1 MELEAQ
7 NFFENLDFDEMNY
20 YYHITGQGNGKKIME
35 NGLYLEVDKLS
46 STLNELTSADIDDV
60 EEFITKRGNQINENN
75 QEMVIIGCCKDETPF
90 LIKKSNKSQDYVI
103 ASDFVIGYIQIDET
117 SFSHSVIINPHYIEM
132 FDFLTR

>member
-1 MELEAQ
+1 MRIVEPWIKVEK
-7 NFFENLDFDEMNY
+7 LD
-20 YYHITGQGNGKKIME
+20 GKKIME

-90 LIKKSNKSQDYVI
+90 LIKKSNKS
-103 ASDFVIGYIQIDET
+103 FRG
-117 SFSHSVIINPHYIEM
+117 
-132 FDFLTR
+132 R